1 MSIWII
7 FLIYAVLSATG
18 LFMIKT
24 GADNSGLAF
33 SDGLFSMQLSPRLV
47 IGLAFYIISFLM
59 SVYVVSRLKLSVFY
73 PMSTGTILVI
83 TSLLGFFVLREQ
95 IGFWQLL
102 GMGLI
107 LAGVVAINIR
117 V

>member
-1 MSIWII
+1 MSIWIV
-7 FLIYAVLSATG
+7 FVIYAVLSATG
-18 LFMIKT
+18 LFLIKT

-33 SDGLFSMQLSPRLV
+33 NDGLFSMQLSPRLV
-47 IGLAFYIISFLM
+47 IGLALYVISFVM
-59 SVYVVSRLKLSVFY
+59 SVYVVSRMKLSVFY
-73 PMSTGTILVI
+73 PLGTGTILVI
-83 TSLLGFFVLREQ
+83 TSLLGYFVLREQ